1 MLKSLKSLTGSIF
14 FLSLTLSSSLEAANG
29 HQILRP
35 VDNVQIERFMGAWY
49 VISHIPTFIERKS
62 YNAVESYSMNADG
75 QIDVTFT
82 YRKGS
87 FEGPKR
93 TLKPKA
99 FIKKG
104 GKASEWDIQLL
115 WPFWSDYQIID
126 LDVDYEWTIVGV
138 PSKRYAWIMA
148 RKPFMDQNLHEKL
161 ALKLKDSGYNTKKL
175 RIVPHKWD

>member
-1 MLKSLKSLTGSIF
+1 MLKSLKKLSMSF
-14 FLSLTLSSSLEAANG
+14 FLISLIFLPELEARSG
-29 HQILRP
+29 RQMLRP
-35 VDNVQIERFMGAWY
+35 VDHVQIERFMGSWY

-87 FEGPKR
+87 FDGPKR
-93 TLKPKA
+93 KLTPKA
-99 FIKKG
+99 FLKKG

-126 LDVDYEWTIVGV
+126 LDVDYQWTIVGV
-138 PSKRYAWIMA
+138 PNKKYAWIMA
-148 RKPFMDQNLHEKL
+148 REPYMDKDLHSKL
-161 ALKLKDSGYNTKKL
+161 VLKLKDSGFNIKKL

>member
-1 MLKSLKSLTGSIF
+1 MLKSLKRLSASIF
-14 FLSLTLSSSLEAANG
+14 FLSLNVSPSLEASSG
-29 HQILRP
+29 RQILRP
-35 VDNVQIERFMGAWY
+35 VDNVQIERFMGQWY

-62 YNAVESYSMNADG
+62 YNAVETYSMNEDG

-87 FEGPKR
+87 FDGPKR
-93 TLKPKA
+93 KLMPKA
-99 FIKKG
+99 FLKKG

-126 LDVDYEWTIVGV
+126 LDVDYQWTIIGV

-148 RKPFMDQNLHEKL
+148 RKPFMDRDLHRKL
-161 ALKLKDSGYNTKKL
+161 VIKLKDSGYNIRKL